1 MAKEKE
7 EKTQEEDKVNQVKV
21 GLGGQVNVWF
31 REGWWGV
38 GRGGMR

>member
-31 REGWWGV
+31 RGGV
-38 GRGGMR
+38 VGCG